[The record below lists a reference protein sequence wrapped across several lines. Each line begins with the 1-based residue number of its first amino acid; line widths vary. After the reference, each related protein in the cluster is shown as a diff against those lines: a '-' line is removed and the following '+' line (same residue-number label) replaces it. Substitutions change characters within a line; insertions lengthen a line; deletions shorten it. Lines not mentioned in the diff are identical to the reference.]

1 MFQKSFSTLFRISVV
16 AFLLGGLAIV
26 LGQSV
31 GLILGDGVVVT
42 HVEELLAPYAYGAAG
57 IAGLLAFVLSYFHH
71 GGEEDALG
79 NEDSPARTAEHVG

>member
-1 MFQKSFSTLFRISVV
+1 MFQKCFSTLFRISVV

-26 LGQSV
+26 LGQTV

-57 IAGLLAFVLSYFHH
+57 IAGLLSFVLSYFHH

>member
-42 HVEELLAPYAYGAAG
+42 HVVELLAPYAYGAAG